1 MVKAGSLEEY
11 SVNSIIG
18 LINEMELDGETMQYI
33 LEQTAMDEQMHRQLV
48 MSKHVEDTLALL
60 EEKDGLIRL

>member
-1 MVKAGSLEEY
+1 MIKAGSLKEY
-11 SVNSIIG
+11 VVNSIIG

-48 MSKHVEDTLALL
+48 MSKHVVDTLALL